1 MGIIITNDDGIDAPG
16 IRALYAALDGNKTI
30 IAPSEHHSGCGHQ
43 VTTHK
48 PLVIIRRNKEQIAVH
63 GTPADCSRIG
73 ITHLEPNAEWVIS
86 GINAGGNLGVDLYIS
101 GTAAAARE
109 AAILG
114 KKAIAISHW
123 IREAKPI
130 DWDLAAI
137 LARKVFIEL
146 FSKTLPEKSFWNVNL
161 PHIFIGE
168 NEPKLIYCEPSTDSL
183 PVVFHREGDTFHY
196 TGEYPK
202 RKRKANTDVD
212 VCFGGNI
219 AISLVR
225 V

>member
-1 MGIIITNDDGIDAPG
+1 MGIILTNDDGIDAPG
-16 IRALYAALDGNKTI
+16 IRALYAALDGKKTI
-30 IAPSEHHSGCGHQ
+30 IAPRDHHSGCGHQ
-43 VTTHK
+43 VTTHI
-48 PLVIIRRNKEQIAVH
+48 PLSITRRSIDEIAVH

-73 ITHLEPNAEWVIS
+73 ITQLEPDAEWIVS

-109 AAILG
+109 AAMLG

-130 DWDLAAI
+130 DWELATR
-137 LARKVFIEL
+137 LARRVFAEL
-146 FSKTLPEKSFWNVNL
+146 FSRELPERYFWNVNL
-161 PHIFIGE
+161 PHIFTGE
-168 NEPKLIYCEPSTDSL
+168 KNPELIFCEPSTDPL
-183 PVVFHREGDTFHY
+183 PVSFTQKGDTFYY

-212 VCFGGNI
+212 ACFNGNI
-219 AISLVR
+219 AISLVKL
-225 V
+225 

>member
-16 IRALYAALDGNKTI
+16 IRALYAALDGKKTI
-30 IAPSEHHSGCGHQ
+30 IAPIEHHSGCGHQ

-48 PLVIIRRNKEQIAVH
+48 PLLITRRSVEEIAVH

-73 ITHLEPNAEWVIS
+73 ITHLEPDAEWIVS

-130 DWDLAAI
+130 DWELATS
-137 LARKVFIEL
+137 LARIVFKEL
-146 FSKTLPEKSFWNVNL
+146 FTKHLPERYFWNVNL
-161 PHIFIGE
+161 PHIFSGE
-168 NEPKLIYCEPSTDSL
+168 INPELIFCEPSNDPL
-183 PVVFHREGDTFHY
+183 PVEFKRAGDEFYY

-202 RKRKANTDVD
+202 RPRQPNTDVD
-212 VCFGGNI
+212 VCFSGNI
-219 AISLVR
+219 AISLVK

>member
-16 IRALYAALDGNKTI
+16 IRALYAALDGKKTI
-30 IAPSEHHSGCGHQ
+30 IAPRDHHSGCGHQ

-48 PLVIIRRNKEQIAVH
+48 PLLITRRSVEEIAVH

-73 ITHLEPNAEWVIS
+73 ITHLEPNAEWIIS

-130 DWDLAAI
+130 DWELASS
-137 LARKVFIEL
+137 LARIVLKEL
-146 FSKTLPEKSFWNVNL
+146 LTKHLPERYFWNVNL
-161 PHIFIGE
+161 PHVFKGEKEPMLIF
-168 NEPKLIYCEPSTDSL
+168 CEPSNDPL
-183 PVVFHREGDTFHY
+183 PVEFKRVGDEFYY

-202 RKRKANTDVD
+202 RPRQANTDVD
-212 VCFGGNI
+212 VCFSGNI
-219 AISLVR
+219 AISLVK

>member
-16 IRALYAALDGNKTI
+16 IRALYAALEGEVTI
-30 IAPSEHHSGCGHQ
+30 IAPNEHHSGCGHQ

-48 PLVIIRRNKEQIAVH
+48 PLSITRRDKHEIAVH

-73 ITHLEPNAEWVIS
+73 ISHLEPNADWLIS

-114 KKAIAISHW
+114 KRAIAISHW
-123 IREAKPI
+123 IRDTKPI
-130 DWDLAAI
+130 DWDLATA
-137 LARKVFIEL
+137 LAHRVFLEL
-146 FSKTLPEKSFWNVNL
+146 FAKTLPEKSFWNVNL
-161 PHIFIGE
+161 PHIFTGE
-168 NEPKLIYCEPSTDSL
+168 NQPELIYCDPSTDPL
-183 PVVFHREGDTFHY
+183 PVEFRQEGDTFYY

>member
-16 IRALYAALDGNKTI
+16 IRALYTALDGDKTI
-30 IAPSEHHSGCGHQ
+30 IAPSVHHSGCGHQ

-48 PLVIIRRNKEQIAVH
+48 PLEITRRGKQEIAVH

-73 ITHLEPNAEWVIS
+73 ITQLEPNADWIIS

-130 DWDLAAI
+130 DWTLAI
-137 LARKVFIEL
+137 SLARIVFAEL
-146 FSKTLPEKSFWNVNL
+146 FTKTLPEKSFWNVNL

-168 NEPKLIYCEPSTDSL
+168 NQPELIYCEPSTDPL
-183 PVVFHREGDTFHY
+183 PVEFRQDGDTFYY

>member
-16 IRALYAALDGNKTI
+16 IRALFNALDGKKTI
-30 IAPSEHHSGCGHQ
+30 IAPRDHHSGCGHQ

-48 PLVIIRRNKEQIAVH
+48 PLSITQRNKEEIAVH

-73 ITHLEPNAEWVIS
+73 ITYLEPDADWIIS

-123 IREAKPI
+123 IRESKPI
-130 DWDLAAI
+130 DWNLASK
-137 LARKVFIEL
+137 LARKVFADL
-146 FSKTLPEKSFWNVNL
+146 FSKALPEKYFWNVNL
-161 PHIFIGE
+161 PHVFAGE
-168 NEPKLIYCEPSTDSL
+168 NEPELIYCEPSTDPL
-183 PVVFHREGDTFHY
+183 PVVFSREGDTFHY

-202 RKRKANTDVD
+202 RKRKVNTDVD